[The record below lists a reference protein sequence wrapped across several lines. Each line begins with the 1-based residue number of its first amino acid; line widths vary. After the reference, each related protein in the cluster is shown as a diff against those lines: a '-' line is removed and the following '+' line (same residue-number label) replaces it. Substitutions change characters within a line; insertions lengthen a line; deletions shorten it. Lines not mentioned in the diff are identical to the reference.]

1 MYTGTLIDDLM
12 AAVERAEEHVR
23 LAAKEDQTFVLA
35 PALFEM
41 GQAEMGQTEQRMLG
55 AA

>member
-12 AAVERAEEHVR
+12 AAVDRAEEHVQ
-23 LAAKEDQTFVLA
+23 LARQERMDDLLA
-35 PALFEM
+35 TAIYEM
-41 GQAEMGQTEQRMLG
+41 VKSEQNMQG

>member
-12 AAVERAEEHVR
+12 AAVDRAEEH
-23 LAAKEDQTFVLA
+23 AQMAKQDALDSMLVSAIYEMVQSDQNL
-35 PALFEM
+35 
-41 GQAEMGQTEQRMLG
+41 LG

>member
-12 AAVERAEEHVR
+12 AAVDRAEEHVELAKQER
-23 LAAKEDQTFVLA
+23 LDSLLATTIYEMVLGDRN
-35 PALFEM
+35 LV
-41 GQAEMGQTEQRMLG
+41 G